1 MPPDPS
7 CPRHAGVT
15 SREHPHSPASGEWAG
30 SCQELG
36 AEGGTALP
44 QRMAPAGGHRT
55 RAGAQRWHRCGDP
68 WGHGAGRAPC
78 QPAPPA
84 SARSICDIRRCS
96 SDRECFEAA
105 PNAFLIP
112 AYRRS
117 LSELLSQPL
126 CSALTATAQ
135 LQSRGFA
142 WKTSPHPPAPPRGKL
157 PPRQLPAWPSLT
169 PWISWHWLG

>member
-1 MPPDPS
+1 MLRGARRFPS
-7 CPRHAGVT
+7 VWHLLV
-15 SREHPHSPASGEWAG
+15 
-30 SCQELG
+30 
-36 AEGGTALP
+36 
-44 QRMAPAGGHRT
+44 
-55 RAGAQRWHRCGDP
+55 GAQRWHRCGDP

-96 SDRECFEAA
+96 SDRERFEAA

-135 LQSRGFA
+135 LQSRENLS
-142 WKTSPHPPAPPRGKL
+142 TSPCPTEGEAPTTAAPCLALSHSLDLLALVGMNSGPCQALMASLGRR
-157 PPRQLPAWPSLT
+157 PCAPSL
-169 PWISWHWLG
+169 PQA